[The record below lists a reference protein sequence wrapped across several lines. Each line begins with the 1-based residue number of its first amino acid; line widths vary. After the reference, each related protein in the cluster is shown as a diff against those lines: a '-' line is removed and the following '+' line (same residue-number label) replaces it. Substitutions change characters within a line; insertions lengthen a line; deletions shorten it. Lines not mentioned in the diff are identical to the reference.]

1 MGSQSSRVQTAEAVS
16 AKILIE
22 FVSLIV
28 RSRIYNLLKDEVLKL
43 NMRKNFMTVPAAFR
57 ELEKLEIVRINGGV
71 YQLDHAVTR
80 NQETILK
87 AFGIDEDEV
96 NKKIAQIVETLGKA
110 NQRGKEEDTQEEDDD
125 AEA

>member
-1 MGSQSSRVQTAEAVS
+1 MGSKSSRVQTAEAVS

-71 YQLDHAVTR
+71 YQLDHVVTR

-96 NKKIAQIVETLGKA
+96 NKKIAQIAETLGKA